1 MTIASNIKV
10 TISLSEA
17 GLDEEELQAE
27 VENLLPQLR
36 ELDGIEDVNLIPITE
51 APQGSKAF
59 GGFLWGLLNAELNPA
74 NLKALFGFL
83 SDRFTGK
90 TIKME
95 VEANGKKLM
104 IEASSKVEF
113 EFAMQKA
120 QDFINLQLALNPT
133 EK

>member
-1 MTIASNIKV
+1 MTTVSNIKV

-27 VENLLPQLR
+27 VEHLLPQLR
-36 ELDGIEDVNLIPITE
+36 ELDGVEDVNLVPITE

-90 TIKME
+90 IIKME

>member
-1 MTIASNIKV
+1 MATASNIKV
-10 TISLSEA
+10 TISLSDT

-36 ELDGIEDVNLIPITE
+36 ELDGVEDANLVPITE

-59 GGFLWGLLNAELNPA
+59 GGFLWGLLSAELNPA

-83 SDRFTGK
+83 SDRFANK

-95 VEANGKKLM
+95 VEVNGNKLI

-113 EFAMQKA
+113 DFVEQKA
-120 QDFINLQLALNPT
+120 QKFINSQLALQPT
-133 EK
+133 DK